1 MGLEQTV
8 VSLKTLG
15 VEYAVLE
22 SGAEG
27 AVLVLP
33 EYGRVLGVWPH
44 WRGDNALWVNPE
56 FLRQLHIGAKDDVWM
71 NPGGDRMWLAPEEE
85 FFPGGPEVPPAIDPG
100 QFARSS
106 DKSVYGMENK
116 GELLARQAGCRLR
129 FRILRRVRPM
139 DDARLADLWG
149 TTWLRQAGYEEETVL
164 EVSGECRCP
173 VWLWNITQARIGA
186 EVRVPL
192 SKRWI
197 ETSLVTL
204 PTSSVE
210 FVEDCAVISMRGPQA
225 IRVGIPGSD
234 AGTRILCLEER
245 DAGRAQLLVKDF
257 GREDGKDRENA
268 LVDCRFDGNADSVE
282 FSCSSPA
289 VGPTGK
295 RRVLWKTSLCAFS
308 GRSDEIQAFAAR
320 IGSRGSY

>member
-1 MGLEQTV
+1 MGLEETV

-22 SGAEG
+22 SGADG

-44 WRGDNALWVNPE
+44 WRGDNALWVNPG
-56 FLRQLHIGAKDDVWM
+56 FLRLLHIGSKDDGWI

-85 FFPGGPEVPPAIDPG
+85 FLAEGPEVPPAIDPG

-106 DKSVYGMENK
+106 EKSGYAMENK
-116 GELLARQAGCRLR
+116 GEALAWKTGSRIR
-129 FRILRRVRPM
+129 FRLIRRVRQM
-139 DDARLADLWG
+139 NEARLADLWG

-164 EVSGECRCP
+164 EISGDCRAP
-173 VWLWNITQARIGA
+173 VWLWNITQARMGA
-186 EVRVPL
+186 EIRVPL
-192 SKRWI
+192 RKRWT

-204 PTSSVE
+204 PARSLE
-210 FVEDCAVISMRGPQA
+210 FAEDCAVVRLRGPQSEK
-225 IRVGIPGSD
+225 VEIPGAD
-234 AGTRILCLEER
+234 AGNRILCLEER
-245 DAGRAQLLVKDF
+245 ESGRAQLLVKDF
-257 GREDGKDRENA
+257 AREEGRDDAR
-268 LVDCRFDGNADSVE
+268 VDCRTGGMPDTIE
-282 FSCSSPA
+282 FSCCSPA
-289 VGPTGK
+289 LGSTGK
-295 RRVLWKTSLCAFS
+295 RRVVWKTSLCAFS